1 MSNEI
6 KLSIIVPYHNEDDS
20 IIFPL
25 FNSLNNQI
33 DINFD
38 DIEIIVSNNCEIPVP
53 PKSLFDGTFPN
64 IQNRIKYIIS
74 PIKNISGASRQFGV
88 DKSKGKYLMFCDDD
102 DFLPSTDILNYFI
115 NLAEIEPDVDVFR
128 CWESIQQKDSSVQK
142 VFDRYNVL
150 IHGKLFSATFI
161 KKNNISF
168 SGTLD
173 VAEDNYFCS
182 YLFAY
187 NPKILDCDKITYFF
201 NYNSNSVSRKHKY
214 FSLAC
219 QKNICIGIVNMMD
232 KIMSD
237 KNAPH
242 EYAFRYLLTKLC
254 QLESELVPNLALYA
268 IANVVF
274 KYDPK
279 FKWIEGKYITTDG
292 HDITAWVIST
302 TKKALLTVSK
312 ESSKHND

>member
-102 DFLPSTDILNYFI
+102 DFLPSTDILI
-115 NLAEIEPDVDVFR
+115 
-128 CWESIQQKDSSVQK
+128 
-142 VFDRYNVL
+142 
-150 IHGKLFSATFI
+150 
-161 KKNNISF
+161 
-168 SGTLD
+168 
-173 VAEDNYFCS
+173 
-182 YLFAY
+182 
-187 NPKILDCDKITYFF
+187 IL
-201 NYNSNSVSRKHKY
+201 
-214 FSLAC
+214 
-219 QKNICIGIVNMMD
+219 
-232 KIMSD
+232 
-237 KNAPH
+237 
-242 EYAFRYLLTKLC
+242 
-254 QLESELVPNLALYA
+254 
-268 IANVVF
+268 
-274 KYDPK
+274 
-279 FKWIEGKYITTDG
+279 
-292 HDITAWVIST
+292 
-302 TKKALLTVSK
+302 
-312 ESSKHND
+312 